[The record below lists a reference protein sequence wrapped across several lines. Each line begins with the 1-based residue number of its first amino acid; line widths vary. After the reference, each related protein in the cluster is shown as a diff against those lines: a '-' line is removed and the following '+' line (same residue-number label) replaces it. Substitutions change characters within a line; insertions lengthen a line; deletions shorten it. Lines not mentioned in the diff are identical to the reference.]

1 MSGHSG
7 STQRDI
13 SNSAFDGDT
22 SLHQGDVHNNVYYSS
37 PHPIPHAGVIRVIP
51 YSRNEDLIHR
61 QDFMERLD
69 ELPPSTP
76 ESCSA
81 ALWGLGGSGKTQI
94 ALYYAYR
101 RCDNDR
107 ERCVFWVHAEREA
120 TFSADYK
127 TIGKKLGIDNKL
139 NGTMLLDA
147 IEARKLLVGD
157 TRYPGHSTRNVKG
170 CRSRE
175 YLGYLKQG
183 KSRWD
188 VLGIST
194 EQIRTESI
202 ISYHILHVIA
212 YVDNQDIQQELLGV
226 VASSFALDGEDYED
240 EQDLFV
246 QTSELEIPQS
256 VARLEEFSFLNLR
269 RTDDG
274 ERRYEM
280 NKLVQEAV
288 RYDLR
293 IRNLLENTTCN
304 EPEDLET
311 FHSAKALRIVDGLF
325 PRIWGPSSWAQ
336 CERYVTHAVRMGEWA
351 EMSGTEAQTVDLLH
365 YVAQFLYD
373 RGRWRETEPLYDR
386 VFILRRGMLG
396 EKGPDTTTAMSN
408 LAIVYNRYDEAE
420 VLQDKALRFC
430 CNVLGEKHRITIQAM
445 TDLVQTYIKQ
455 NRLDEAQKA
464 IAKAPEIGQEV
475 QGEKHQDKI
484 RAMTL
489 LADTY
494 SLLGQHK
501 EGEEILIKAISL
513 GKEVFGETHPQT
525 IAAMMLLAWSYNL

>member
-157 TRYPGHSTRNVKG
+157 TRYPGHSTRNYLPLAISQAGTYMK
-170 CRSRE
+170 RLSITARE

-188 VLGIST
+188 VLGVSDVDRHRRPEVVLETWKIST

-408 LAIVYNRYDEAE
+408 LAIVYSNKGHF
-420 VLQDKALRFC
+420 DKARVMQEEALELR
-430 CNVLGEKHRITIQAM
+430 R
-445 TDLVQTYIKQ
+445 
-455 NRLDEAQKA
+455 
-464 IAKAPEIGQEV
+464 
-475 QGEKHQDKI
+475 
-484 RAMTL
+484 
-489 LADTY
+489 
-494 SLLGQHK
+494 
-501 EGEEILIKAISL
+501 
-513 GKEVFGETHPQT
+513 
-525 IAAMMLLAWSYNL
+525 